1 MAKLLPE
8 TEAQRIAAT
17 LQVLRLISDGHTVR
31 DACEK
36 AEISERQYRYW
47 LKSGGTFI
55 EDMRTVIA
63 ESERVMLAEVTS
75 ARTVALERIIEM
87 AHHSD
92 SLSDMIKADQH
103 LHYLQRELEDRH
115 GAHGVGDDRAKEF
128 ILTGPKLE
136 TSKSR
141 QTLNIKPLDDGSID
155 VTVETPA
162 NVIDAEFTEEES

>member
-8 TEAQRIAAT
+8 TEAQRIAST
-17 LQVLRLISDGHTVR
+17 IQVLRLISDGHTVE

-36 AEISERQYRYW
+36 SSISPRQYRYW
-47 LKSGGTFI
+47 LKKSPEFI
-55 EDMRTVIA
+55 DDMRTVIA

-75 ARTVALERIIEM
+75 ARTVALQRIIEM

-92 SLSDMIKADQH
+92 SLQDMIKADQH
-103 LHYLQRELEDRH
+103 LRDIQRELEDRH
-115 GAHGVGDDRAKEF
+115 GAHGVGDEAAKEF
-128 ILTGPKLE
+128 ILTGPKLK

-155 VTVETPA
+155 ISVER
-162 NVIDAEFTEEES
+162 NNDILDAEFTEVE